1 MTDVVEPLYIK
12 KEILTSSSDTSGVLD
27 GIGQKKLQAS
37 GLAKSSWDEME
48 AAVSALSPS
57 VFVMMLTVVR
67 RSFTATCIVG
77 FPSQCSPVCE
87 WVSV

>member
-1 MTDVVEPLYIK
+1 MWNPY
-12 KEILTSSSDTSGVLD
+12 TSREKYSLLLQTLLEVQD

-67 RSFTATCIVG
+67 RSVYCYMY
-77 FPSQCSPVCE
+77 C
-87 WVSV
+87 WVPLSVQSSV